1 MANYKGRVKTES
13 EIQAQNIV
21 TQHISGKRAALTQ
34 AVHAAPPVMET
45 SLAAQAAN
53 LTSQERAKFNN
64 RDLDALQENLGYEFA
79 DKMLLDEALCHS
91 SFAHEHG
98 LYVTNERLEFL
109 GDSVLSFIIARALYK
124 IYPESSEGELT
135 KMRAALVCSKSLI
148 ERAVK
153 IKLPDMM
160 LLGRSFKF
168 NTPKSLYEDAL
179 EAVIGAIML
188 DGGILAAEKVV
199 KKLFLKI
206 SDLQALSGFNYDE
219 LEEVKIKEVNIKP
232 EVKEVQAEIKS
243 EIKAIKAEYDNA
255 PVNININ
262 SDYKSRLQV
271 WLQARHLPLPEYK
284 LIRLTGPDHAPE
296 FLVSAKVFL
305 ENNKQ
310 LEKQATGTNKKRA
323 EAAAA
328 ALILKELEGLEH
340 ALRG

>member
-179 EAVIGAIML
+179 EAVIGAVML

-219 LEEVKIKEVNIKP
+219 LEEVKVNIKP
-232 EVKEVQAEIKS
+232 EIKEVEVNITP
-243 EIKAIKAEYDNA
+243 EIKAEYDNNA
-255 PVNININ
+255 PVNIN

-284 LIRLTGPDHAPE
+284 LIRLSGPDHAPE
-296 FLVSAKVFL
+296 FLVSAKVLL
-305 ENNKQ
+305 ENNRQ
-310 LEKQATGTNKKRA
+310 LEKQASGTNKKRA

>member
-53 LTSQERAKFNN
+53 LTSQERAKFNT

-179 EAVIGAIML
+179 EAVIGAVML

-219 LEEVKIKEVNIKP
+219 LEEVKVNIKP
-232 EVKEVQAEIKS
+232 EIKEVEVNITP
-243 EIKAIKAEYDNA
+243 EIKAEYDNNA
-255 PVNININ
+255 PVNIN

-284 LIRLTGPDHAPE
+284 LIRLSGPDHAPE
-296 FLVSAKVFL
+296 FLVSAKVLL
-305 ENNKQ
+305 ENNRQ
-310 LEKQATGTNKKRA
+310 LEKQASGTNKKRA

>member
-1 MANYKGRVKTES
+1 MANYKGRAKTES
-13 EIQAQNIV
+13 ELQAQNIV

-34 AVHAAPPVMET
+34 AVHAAPPVMEM

-53 LTSQERAKFNN
+53 LTPQERAKFNN
-64 RDLDALQENLGYEFA
+64 RDLDVLQENLGYEFS

-124 IYPESSEGELT
+124 IYPDSSEGELT

-153 IKLPDMM
+153 IRLPDMM

-179 EAVIGAIML
+179 EAVIGAVML

-219 LEEVKIKEVNIKP
+219 LDEVKVNIKP
-232 EVKEVQAEIKS
+232 EVKVKVKEVKAEITP
-243 EIKAIKAEYDNA
+243 EIKAEYDKYDNA
-255 PVNININ
+255 PVNIN

-296 FLVSAKVFL
+296 FLVSVKVLL

-310 LEKQATGTNKKRA
+310 LEKQASGTNKKRA
-323 EAAAA
+323 EASAA
-328 ALILKELEGLEH
+328 ALILKELEGLEY

>member
-179 EAVIGAIML
+179 EAVIGAVML

-219 LEEVKIKEVNIKP
+219 LEEVKV
-232 EVKEVQAEIKS
+232 
-243 EIKAIKAEYDNA
+243 
-255 PVNININ
+255 
-262 SDYKSRLQV
+262 
-271 WLQARHLPLPEYK
+271 
-284 LIRLTGPDHAPE
+284 
-296 FLVSAKVFL
+296 
-305 ENNKQ
+305 
-310 LEKQATGTNKKRA
+310 
-323 EAAAA
+323 
-328 ALILKELEGLEH
+328 
-340 ALRG
+340 